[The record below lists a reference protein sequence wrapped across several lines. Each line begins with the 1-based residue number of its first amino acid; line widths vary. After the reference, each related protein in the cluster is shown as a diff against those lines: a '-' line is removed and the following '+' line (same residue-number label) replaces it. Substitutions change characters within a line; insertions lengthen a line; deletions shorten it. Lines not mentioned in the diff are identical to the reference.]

1 MNKIARDRLYN
12 KVYDEFLNLIKGNIK
27 EVIITPY
34 EIYELDQTYYYT
46 DVNGLFVRQNS
57 YLDALS
63 NAFKNKNVI
72 QTKDIITGNYIYR
85 LEGVSN

>member
-27 EVIITPY
+27 EVIITQH
-34 EIYELDQTYYYT
+34 ELYELEQTNYYT
-46 DVNGLFVRQNS
+46 DTNGKFARQNS
-57 YLDALS
+57 YADCLS
-63 NAFKNKNVI
+63 NAFKNKNII

-85 LEGVSN
+85 LGDK